1 MESEDDKQ
9 MKDVLETIKDNR
21 KKLDELPSIYMLNAT
36 DVWEIADHAGMKLT
50 GEIVDAI
57 TAAYEYGFIKGSRYE
72 KNRSRVKYSEKI
84 ANETSA
90 AYSYGVIIGRQQKEN
105 ESKG

>member
-1 MESEDDKQ
+1 
-9 MKDVLETIKDNR
+9 MKSAIETVNSNSKTLA
-21 KKLDELPSIYMLNAT
+21 KLPNHYDISVCDI
-36 DVWEIADHAGMKLT
+36 WEIADTAGMKLNEDIMT
-50 GEIVDAI
+50 AI
-57 TAAYEYGFIKGSRYE
+57 ETAYKYGFIKGSRYE

-90 AYSYGVIIGRQQKEN
+90 AYSYGVIMGRQQKEN